1 MGKKVT
7 YNKWQ
12 NKENTNAVSLQKST
26 HILSLAE
33 SCS

>member
-7 YNKWQ
+7 YNKRQ
-12 NKENTNAVSLQKST
+12 NEENTNAVSLQKST
-26 HILSLAE
+26 NILSQAD